1 MLYRARLNIPAG
13 ELVVFTMGN
22 EDKRLMASL
31 AHLTWEDV
39 RFSTSSPCSDDDIM
53 VNDLEWV
60 KWSAIK
66 EVIDLSLHDC
76 YSSVKSNHPACCL
89 VVSIIPASHML
100 RAWVGPKGHFSPITE
115 FPTSHLPCGTLFMST
130 SNQPA
135 SQALTPP
142 TSQSAKSLG
151 FPTSTL
157 PATHLVTSYPAKA
170 TGLPHQTSK
179 YHT

>member
-1 MLYRARLNIPAG
+1 
-13 ELVVFTMGN
+13 MGN

-60 KWSAIK
+60 KWSAMK

-76 YSSVKSNHPACCL
+76 YSVKSNRLACCL

-100 RAWVGPKGHFSPITE
+100 RAWVGLKGHFLPSLS
-115 FPTSHLPCGTLFMST
+115 FPHHTCPVVHCLCL
-130 SNQPA
+130 
-135 SQALTPP
+135 
-142 TSQSAKSLG
+142 
-151 FPTSTL
+151 
-157 PATHLVTSYPAKA
+157 
-170 TGLPHQTSK
+170 HQTSQPLRLLPLPPPRVLSHWASPHRPCQP
-179 YHT
+179 HTWSPPTLLKLQGFHIKPASTTPSSTASTV